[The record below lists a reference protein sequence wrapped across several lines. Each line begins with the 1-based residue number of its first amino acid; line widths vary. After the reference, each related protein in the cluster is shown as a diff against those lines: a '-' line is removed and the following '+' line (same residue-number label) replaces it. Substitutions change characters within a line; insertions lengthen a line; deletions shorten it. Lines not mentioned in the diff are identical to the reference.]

1 MSYQA
6 LYRKYRSKTF
16 DEVYGQ
22 QHIVKTLQNALINN
36 KIGHAYLFT
45 GPRGTGKTSI
55 ARLLAKALNCE
66 EGIGH
71 ICNNCEN
78 CKTINSNSHPDVIE
92 IDAASNSRVEE
103 IRNIIEQVRY
113 APIKGRFKVYI
124 IDEVH
129 MLSNNAFN
137 ALLKTLEEPPEQ
149 VIFILATTEPYK
161 VLPTIISRCQRFDFT
176 KIEQSQIKARL
187 EEICDNENIKID
199 NDALF
204 EISSLADGGMRDAL
218 SILDELI
225 AYCGNNIKY
234 EDILNIFGI
243 ISKSEKIKF
252 ISYLLNQNGKEI
264 INKYYQYSNNGID
277 IKHLNDDLINIFK
290 DLLTYN
296 ISGNSS
302 LLQYI
307 SKDDA
312 KNLLKYTNS
321 KKLNEIIQKL
331 IEASSDFK
339 NVSNINSYYELVLL
353 NIASDFT
360 STQTSQ
366 DVEVAENE
374 SKPTIKEEIK
384 TNIVNED
391 VKKEGTVQIKETL
404 IKEEEEEKIPAK
416 PQYFETEKI
425 SSPENTA
432 KEIKNQ
438 EVKPLQEDVSN
449 NKPNI
454 QESQIVAEE
463 TKEKK
468 VDLNSFHPIDY
479 KEDKNKTI
487 NSNELI
493 KYSDNTIIKA
503 IVKSSREEKVHLYE
517 LWNELDNYRF
527 DRKYGLFVTKLQTTT
542 IFTLCDQLLILQ
554 TNFETVVDDINSNKN
569 NHLVVELIEKLINK
583 KINVYA
589 ISLKEASRLQHLYYN
604 LAQVNKLPKKDK
616 IGDIF
621 DETI

>member
-149 VIFILATTEPYK
+149 VVFILATTEPYK
-161 VLPTIISRCQRFDFT
+161 LLPTIISRCQRFDFT
-176 KIEQSQIKARL
+176 KIEQNQIKARL
-187 EEICDNENIKID
+187 EEICDNEDIQID

-331 IEASSDFK
+331 IEA
-339 NVSNINSYYELVLL
+339 LL
-353 NIASDFT
+353 
-360 STQTSQ
+360 
-366 DVEVAENE
+366 
-374 SKPTIKEEIK
+374 
-384 TNIVNED
+384 
-391 VKKEGTVQIKETL
+391 
-404 IKEEEEEKIPAK
+404 
-416 PQYFETEKI
+416 
-425 SSPENTA
+425 
-432 KEIKNQ
+432 
-438 EVKPLQEDVSN
+438 
-449 NKPNI
+449 
-454 QESQIVAEE
+454 
-463 TKEKK
+463 
-468 VDLNSFHPIDY
+468 
-479 KEDKNKTI
+479 
-487 NSNELI
+487 
-493 KYSDNTIIKA
+493 
-503 IVKSSREEKVHLYE
+503 
-517 LWNELDNYRF
+517 
-527 DRKYGLFVTKLQTTT
+527 
-542 IFTLCDQLLILQ
+542 
-554 TNFETVVDDINSNKN
+554 
-569 NHLVVELIEKLINK
+569 
-583 KINVYA
+583 
-589 ISLKEASRLQHLYYN
+589 
-604 LAQVNKLPKKDK
+604 
-616 IGDIF
+616 
-621 DETI
+621 

>member
-176 KIEQSQIKARL
+176 KIEQNQIKARL

-234 EDILNIFGI
+234 DDILNIFGI

-252 ISYLLNQNGKEI
+252 ISYLLNQDGKEI
-264 INKYYQYSNNGID
+264 INKYYQYSNNGTD

-360 STQTSQ
+360 STQTLQ
-366 DVEVAENE
+366 DIEVTENE

-391 VKKEGTVQIKETL
+391 VKKEETVQIKETL
-404 IKEEEEEKIPAK
+404 IKEEEKIPAK
-416 PQYFETEKI
+416 PQYLETEKVYFT
-425 SSPENTA
+425 ENTA
-432 KEIKNQ
+432 KEEENQ
-438 EVKPLQEDVSN
+438 EVKPLQKDDSN

-454 QESQIVAEE
+454 QESQIVTEE
-463 TKEKK
+463 PKEKK

-487 NSNELI
+487 NSNDLI

-503 IVKSSREEKVHLYE
+503 IIKSSREEKVHLYE

-527 DRKYGLFVTKLQTTT
+527 DRKYGLFVTKLHTTT

>member
-187 EEICDNENIKID
+187 EEICDNEDIQID

-360 STQTSQ
+360 STQISQ
-366 DVEVAENE
+366 DVKAAENE
-374 SKPTIKEEIK
+374 SKLTIKEIK

-391 VKKEGTVQIKETL
+391 VKKEETVQIKETL
-404 IKEEEEEKIPAK
+404 IKEEKTPAK
-416 PQYFETEKI
+416 HQYFETEKVY
-425 SSPENTA
+425 STENTE
-432 KEIKNQ
+432 KEEENQ
-438 EVKPLQEDVSN
+438 EVKPLQKDDSN

-463 TKEKK
+463 LKEKK

-487 NSNELI
+487 NSNDLI

-527 DRKYGLFVTKLQTTT
+527 DRKYGLFVTKLHTTT

>member
-176 KIEQSQIKARL
+176 KIEQNQIKARL

-225 AYCGNNIKY
+225 AYCGDNIKY

-360 STQTSQ
+360 STQTLQ
-366 DVEVAENE
+366 DIEVTENE

-384 TNIVNED
+384 TNIVNDD
-391 VKKEGTVQIKETL
+391 VKKEETVQIKETL
-404 IKEEEEEKIPAK
+404 IKEEEKIPAK
-416 PQYFETEKI
+416 PQYFETEKVY
-425 SSPENTA
+425 STENTA
-432 KEIKNQ
+432 KAEENQ

-463 TKEKK
+463 PKEKK

-487 NSNELI
+487 NSNDLI

-527 DRKYGLFVTKLQTTT
+527 DRKYGPFVTKLQTTT

-569 NHLVVELIEKLINK
+569 NHLAVELIEKLINK
-583 KINVYA
+583 KINVFA

>member
-71 ICNNCEN
+71 ICNKCEN

-264 INKYYQYSNNGID
+264 INKYYQYSNTGID

-331 IEASSDFK
+331 IETSSDFK

-366 DVEVAENE
+366 DVEVTENE
-374 SKPTIKEEIK
+374 SKPTIKEEVK

-391 VKKEGTVQIKETL
+391 VKKEETVQIKETL
-404 IKEEEEEKIPAK
+404 IKEEVKTPVK
-416 PQYFETEKI
+416 PQYFETEKVY
-425 SSPENTA
+425 STENTA
-432 KEIKNQ
+432 KAEENQ
-438 EVKPLQEDVSN
+438 EAKSLQKDDSN
-449 NKPNI
+449 NKPNV
-454 QESQIVAEE
+454 QESQIVTEE
-463 TKEKK
+463 PKEKK

-487 NSNELI
+487 NSNDLI

-527 DRKYGLFVTKLQTTT
+527 DRKYGLFVTKLHTTT

>member
-149 VIFILATTEPYK
+149 VVFILATTEPYK

-312 KNLLKYTNS
+312 KKLLKYTNS

-360 STQTSQ
+360 STQTLQ

-391 VKKEGTVQIKETL
+391 VKKEKTVQIKETL
-404 IKEEEEEKIPAK
+404 IKEEEKTPAK
-416 PQYFETEKI
+416 PQYFETEKVY
-425 SSPENTA
+425 STESTA
-432 KEIKNQ
+432 KEEESQ
-438 EVKPLQEDVSN
+438 EVKPLQKDDSN

-454 QESQIVAEE
+454 QESQIVTEE
-463 TKEKK
+463 PKEKK

-487 NSNELI
+487 NSNDLI

>member
-36 KIGHAYLFT
+36 KIGHAYLFS

-176 KIEQSQIKARL
+176 KIEQNQIKARL
-187 EEICDNENIKID
+187 EEICDNEDIQID

-234 EDILNIFGI
+234 DDILNIFGI

-353 NIASDFT
+353 NIASDFA
-360 STQTSQ
+360 STQTLQ
-366 DVEVAENE
+366 DVVAENE

-391 VKKEGTVQIKETL
+391 VKKEETVQIKETL
-404 IKEEEEEKIPAK
+404 IKEGEKIPAK
-416 PQYFETEKI
+416 PQYFETEKVY
-425 SSPENTA
+425 STENTE
-432 KEIKNQ
+432 KEEENQ
-438 EVKPLQEDVSN
+438 EVKPLQKDDSN
-449 NKPNI
+449 NKQNI
-454 QESQIVAEE
+454 QESQIVTEE
-463 TKEKK
+463 PKEKK

-487 NSNELI
+487 NSNDLI

-503 IVKSSREEKVHLYE
+503 IIKSSREEKVHLYE

-527 DRKYGLFVTKLQTTT
+527 DRKYGLFVTKLHTTT

>member
-187 EEICDNENIKID
+187 EEICDNEDIQID

-234 EDILNIFGI
+234 DDILNIFGI

-360 STQTSQ
+360 STQTLQ
-366 DVEVAENE
+366 DVVAENE

-391 VKKEGTVQIKETL
+391 VKKEETVQIKETL
-404 IKEEEEEKIPAK
+404 IKEEEKIPAK
-416 PQYFETEKI
+416 PQYFETEKVY
-425 SSPENTA
+425 STENTA
-432 KEIKNQ
+432 KEEENQ
-438 EVKPLQEDVSN
+438 EVKPLQKDDSN

-454 QESQIVAEE
+454 QESQIVTEE
-463 TKEKK
+463 PKEKK

-487 NSNELI
+487 NSNDLI
-493 KYSDNTIIKA
+493 KYSDKTIIKA
-503 IVKSSREEKVHLYE
+503 IIKSSREEKVHLYE

-527 DRKYGLFVTKLQTTT
+527 DRKYGLFVTKLHTTT

>member
-149 VIFILATTEPYK
+149 VVFILATTEPYK

-176 KIEQSQIKARL
+176 KIEQNQIKARL
-187 EEICDNENIKID
+187 EEICDNEDIQID

-234 EDILNIFGI
+234 DDILNIFGI

-252 ISYLLNQNGKEI
+252 ISYLLNQDGKEI
-264 INKYYQYSNNGID
+264 INKYYQYSNNGTD

-360 STQTSQ
+360 STQTLQ
-366 DVEVAENE
+366 DIEVTENE

-391 VKKEGTVQIKETL
+391 VKKEETVQIKETL
-404 IKEEEEEKIPAK
+404 IKEEEKIPAK
-416 PQYFETEKI
+416 PQYLETEKVYFT
-425 SSPENTA
+425 ENTA
-432 KEIKNQ
+432 KEEENQ
-438 EVKPLQEDVSN
+438 EVKPLQKDDSN

-454 QESQIVAEE
+454 QESQIVTEE
-463 TKEKK
+463 HKEKK

-487 NSNELI
+487 NSNDLI

-503 IVKSSREEKVHLYE
+503 IIKSSREEKVHLYE

-527 DRKYGLFVTKLQTTT
+527 DRKYGLFVTKLHTTT

>member
-264 INKYYQYSNNGID
+264 INKYYQYSNTGID

-312 KNLLKYTNS
+312 KSLLKYTNS

-360 STQTSQ
+360 STQTLQ
-366 DVEVAENE
+366 DVEVAESE

-391 VKKEGTVQIKETL
+391 VKKEETVQIKETL
-404 IKEEEEEKIPAK
+404 IKEEEKIHAK
-416 PQYFETEKI
+416 PQYFETEKVY
-425 SSPENTA
+425 STENTA
-432 KEIKNQ
+432 KEEENK
-438 EVKPLQEDVSN
+438 EVKPLQKDDSN
-449 NKPNI
+449 NKSNI
-454 QESQIVAEE
+454 QESQIVTEE
-463 TKEKK
+463 PKEKK

-487 NSNELI
+487 NSNDLI

>member
-149 VIFILATTEPYK
+149 VVFILATTEPYK

-176 KIEQSQIKARL
+176 KIEQNQIKARL
-187 EEICDNENIKID
+187 EEICDNEDIQID

-234 EDILNIFGI
+234 DDILNIFGI

-360 STQTSQ
+360 STQTLQ
-366 DVEVAENE
+366 DVVPENE

-391 VKKEGTVQIKETL
+391 VKKEETVQIKETL
-404 IKEEEEEKIPAK
+404 IKEQEKTPTK
-416 PQYFETEKI
+416 PQYFETEKVY
-425 SSPENTA
+425 STENAA
-432 KEIKNQ
+432 KEEENQ
-438 EVKPLQEDVSN
+438 EVKPLQKDDSN

-454 QESQIVAEE
+454 QESQIVTEE
-463 TKEKK
+463 HKEKK

-487 NSNELI
+487 NSNDLI

-503 IVKSSREEKVHLYE
+503 IIKSSREEKVHLYE

-527 DRKYGLFVTKLQTTT
+527 DRKYGLFVTKLHTTT

>member
-360 STQTSQ
+360 STQTLQ
-366 DVEVAENE
+366 DVEVAENK
-374 SKPTIKEEIK
+374 SQPTIKEEIK

-391 VKKEGTVQIKETL
+391 VKKEETVQIKETL
-404 IKEEEEEKIPAK
+404 IKEEEKIPAK
-416 PQYFETEKI
+416 PQYFETEKVY
-425 SSPENTA
+425 STENTA
-432 KEIKNQ
+432 KEEENQ
-438 EVKPLQEDVSN
+438 EVKPLQKDDSN
-449 NKPNI
+449 DKPNI
-454 QESQIVAEE
+454 QESQIVTEE
-463 TKEKK
+463 PKEKK

-487 NSNELI
+487 NSNDLI

>member
-360 STQTSQ
+360 STQTLQ
-366 DVEVAENE
+366 DVKVAENE

-391 VKKEGTVQIKETL
+391 VKKEETVQIKETL
-404 IKEEEEEKIPAK
+404 IKEEEKIPAK
-416 PQYFETEKI
+416 PQCFETEKVY
-425 SSPENTA
+425 SAENTA
-432 KEIKNQ
+432 KEEESQ
-438 EVKPLQEDVSN
+438 EVKPLQKDDSN
-449 NKPNI
+449 NKPDT
-454 QESQIVAEE
+454 QESQIVTEE
-463 TKEKK
+463 PKEKK

-487 NSNELI
+487 NSNDLI

-517 LWNELDNYRF
+517 LWSELDNYRF

>member
-187 EEICDNENIKID
+187 EEICDNEDIQID

-360 STQTSQ
+360 STQISQ
-366 DVEVAENE
+366 DVKAAENE
-374 SKPTIKEEIK
+374 SKLTIKEIK

-391 VKKEGTVQIKETL
+391 VKKEETVQIKETL
-404 IKEEEEEKIPAK
+404 IKEEEKTPAK
-416 PQYFETEKI
+416 PQYFETEKVY
-425 SSPENTA
+425 STENTE
-432 KEIKNQ
+432 KEEENQ
-438 EVKPLQEDVSN
+438 EVKPLQKDDSN

-463 TKEKK
+463 LKEKK

-487 NSNELI
+487 NSNDLI

-527 DRKYGLFVTKLQTTT
+527 DRKYGLFVTKLHTTT

>member
-353 NIASDFT
+353 SIASDFT
-360 STQTSQ
+360 STQTLQ
-366 DVEVAENE
+366 DVVAENE

-391 VKKEGTVQIKETL
+391 VKKEETVQIKETL
-404 IKEEEEEKIPAK
+404 IKEEEKIPAK
-416 PQYFETEKI
+416 PQYFETEKVY
-425 SSPENTA
+425 STENTE
-432 KEIKNQ
+432 KEEENQ
-438 EVKPLQEDVSN
+438 EVKPLQKDDSN

-454 QESQIVAEE
+454 QESQIVTEE
-463 TKEKK
+463 PKEKK

-479 KEDKNKTI
+479 KEDKSKTI
-487 NSNELI
+487 NSNDLI

-527 DRKYGLFVTKLQTTT
+527 DRKYGLFVTKLHTTT

-583 KINVYA
+583 KISVYA

>member
-176 KIEQSQIKARL
+176 KIEQNQIKARL

-360 STQTSQ
+360 STQTLQ
-366 DVEVAENE
+366 DVEVAESE

-391 VKKEGTVQIKETL
+391 AKKEETVQIKETL
-404 IKEEEEEKIPAK
+404 IKEEIPAK
-416 PQYFETEKI
+416 PHYFETEKVY
-425 SSPENTA
+425 STENTA
-432 KEIKNQ
+432 KEEENQ
-438 EVKPLQEDVSN
+438 EVKPLQKDDSN

-454 QESQIVAEE
+454 QESQIVTEE
-463 TKEKK
+463 PKEKK

-487 NSNELI
+487 NSNDLI

>member
-113 APIKGRFKVYI
+113 APIKGRYKVYI

-176 KIEQSQIKARL
+176 KIEQKQIKARL

-234 EDILNIFGI
+234 DDILNIFGI

-252 ISYLLNQNGKEI
+252 IYYLLNQNGKEI

-296 ISGNSS
+296 ISGISS

-307 SKDDA
+307 SKEDA

-360 STQTSQ
+360 SSQTPQ

-384 TNIVNED
+384 SNIIKED
-391 VKKEGTVQIKETL
+391 SNKEETVQIKETL
-404 IKEEEEEKIPAK
+404 IKEEKTPAK
-416 PQYFETEKI
+416 PQYFESEKLH
-425 SSPENTA
+425 SAENKTN
-432 KEIKNQ
+432 EVKNQ
-438 EVKPLQEDVSN
+438 EVKPLQEDDSN

-454 QESQIVAEE
+454 QESQIAVEE
-463 TKEKK
+463 PKEKK

-487 NSNELI
+487 NSNDLI

-569 NHLVVELIEKLINK
+569 NHLVVELIEKLISK

>member
-149 VIFILATTEPYK
+149 VVFILATTEPYK

-187 EEICDNENIKID
+187 EEICDNEDIQID

-234 EDILNIFGI
+234 DDILNIFGI

-252 ISYLLNQNGKEI
+252 VSYLLNQNGKEI

-296 ISGNSS
+296 ISGNCS

-366 DVEVAENE
+366 DVKAAENE

-391 VKKEGTVQIKETL
+391 VKKEETVQIKETL
-404 IKEEEEEKIPAK
+404 IKEEEKNPAK
-416 PQYFETEKI
+416 PQYFETEKVY
-425 SSPENTA
+425 STENTE
-432 KEIKNQ
+432 KEEENQ
-438 EVKPLQEDVSN
+438 EVKPLQKDDSN

-454 QESQIVAEE
+454 QESQIVTEE
-463 TKEKK
+463 PKEKK

-487 NSNELI
+487 NSNDLI

-527 DRKYGLFVTKLQTTT
+527 DRKYGLFVTKLHTTT

>member
-360 STQTSQ
+360 STQTLQ

-374 SKPTIKEEIK
+374 LKPTIKEEIK

-391 VKKEGTVQIKETL
+391 VKKEETVQIKEPL
-404 IKEEEEEKIPAK
+404 IKEEEKTPAK
-416 PQYFETEKI
+416 PQYFKTEKVY
-425 SSPENTA
+425 STENTA
-432 KEIKNQ
+432 KEVKNQ

-454 QESQIVAEE
+454 QESQTVTEE
-463 TKEKK
+463 PKEKK

-487 NSNELI
+487 NSNDLI

>member
-22 QHIVKTLQNALINN
+22 QHVVKTLQNALINN

-149 VIFILATTEPYK
+149 VVFILATTEPYK

-176 KIEQSQIKARL
+176 KIEQNQIKARL

-234 EDILNIFGI
+234 DDILNIFGI

-264 INKYYQYSNNGID
+264 INKYYQYSNTGID

-360 STQTSQ
+360 STQTLQ
-366 DVEVAENE
+366 DIEVTENE

-391 VKKEGTVQIKETL
+391 VKKEETVQIKETL
-404 IKEEEEEKIPAK
+404 IKEEEKIPAK
-416 PQYFETEKI
+416 PQHFETEKV
-425 SSPENTA
+425 SSTENTA
-432 KEIKNQ
+432 KAEENQ
-438 EVKPLQEDVSN
+438 EVKPLQKDDSN

-454 QESQIVAEE
+454 QESQIVTEE
-463 TKEKK
+463 PKEKK

-487 NSNELI
+487 NSNDLI

>member
-384 TNIVNED
+384 TNIVNDD
-391 VKKEGTVQIKETL
+391 VKKKETVQIKETL
-404 IKEEEEEKIPAK
+404 IKEEEKTPAK
-416 PQYFETEKI
+416 PQYFETEKVY
-425 SSPENTA
+425 STENTA
-432 KEIKNQ
+432 KEVKNQ
-438 EVKPLQEDVSN
+438 EVKPLQEEVSN

-454 QESQIVAEE
+454 QESQIVTEE
-463 TKEKK
+463 PKEKK

-487 NSNELI
+487 NSNDLI

>member
-176 KIEQSQIKARL
+176 KIEQNQIKARL

-234 EDILNIFGI
+234 DNILNIFGI

-339 NVSNINSYYELVLL
+339 NISNINSYYELVLL

-360 STQTSQ
+360 STQTLQ
-366 DVEVAENE
+366 DVVAENE

-391 VKKEGTVQIKETL
+391 VKKEETVQIKEAL
-404 IKEEEEEKIPAK
+404 IKEEEKTPAK
-416 PQYFETEKI
+416 PQYFETEKVY
-425 SSPENTA
+425 STENTE
-432 KEIKNQ
+432 KEEENQ
-438 EVKPLQEDVSN
+438 EVKPLQKDDSN

-454 QESQIVAEE
+454 QESQIVTEE
-463 TKEKK
+463 PKEKK

-487 NSNELI
+487 NSNDLI

-503 IVKSSREEKVHLYE
+503 IIKSSREEKVHLYE

-527 DRKYGLFVTKLQTTT
+527 DRKYGLFVTKLHTTT